1 MNRNWNSGPSFY
13 KKGSFHNKLGMISL
27 WLFIFLALIQVFTMI
42 FSWFY
47 YSFNDFILAGLFL
60 GIVINYK

>member
-42 FSWFY
+42 FS
-47 YSFNDFILAGLFL
+47 
-60 GIVINYK
+60 